1 MVTKRSNRLVV
12 GTWGGYFFLFR
23 NCDTR
28 IHSSMMLISTSVY
41 VNISL
46 YVTMPSPPPAFQEEE
61 RSAPS
66 RWRSQPRSSVCAAPR
81 PFPGAGIILPHGEN
95 PVKSSMMQNTG
106 LDKVS
111 PGRYNK
117 HKDRAL
123 PSKREAPPRLQE
135 VTAWLGNRG
144 AVTSFYS
151 ETVISGYTARWC

>member
-46 YVTMPSPPPAFQEEE
+46 YVTMLSPPPAFQEEE

-66 RWRSQPRSSVCAAPR
+66 CWRSQPRSSVCAAPR

-123 PSKREAPPRLQE
+123 PSKREAPPWLQKE
-135 VTAWLGNRG
+135 VTAWLWEPG

-151 ETVISGYTARWC
+151 ETVIPGYTAR